1 MFLVFIQKSAFP
13 HFGVMSI
20 SALLKSRGHK
30 CDLILASEEKD
41 ILRRVSKLSP
51 DVVAFPC
58 VTGEHK
64 WVMDL
69 AQRAKSTGVTT
80 LIGGPH
86 PTYYPEEVIKNNG
99 VDVIAI
105 GEADYACLELLD
117 NLQKNEDIRAI
128 RNLWVKKDNKIFK
141 NEVRDLI
148 SNLDELPHPDREIYY
163 KYPFLKKA
171 SVKQF
176 LTGRGCPYLCT
187 FCSNHLLQKIY
198 KGKGGYIRRVSP
210 SKVVDEMKYVK
221 EKYGLKTVSFTDD
234 VFIMSKKWLDEFL
247 PMYKKEINLP
257 FMCNV
262 RVNLVTE
269 EIIKQIKE
277 YGCYGVAMGV
287 ESGNPYLRNVVLK
300 KDITNEQIINAA
312 EVIKKNGLKLK
323 AFNMLGLPGETFE
336 NALET
341 VKLNIKIKPDFA
353 PCSLLEPYPGYD
365 ITKYAIEKGYLK
377 ENFGIDDVSESIY
390 LPSAIEMKDKDK
402 IINLQSFFFLTIKY
416 PVLLALIKYLVRFKP
431 NFSYRFVIKFV
442 YGFYMSRIHRLTV
455 ADVIRYALHIDAL
468 QV

>member
-1 MFLVFIQKSAFP
+1 MFLVFIQRSSFP

-20 SALLKSRGHK
+20 SALLKSKGHR
-30 CDLILASEEKD
+30 CDLILASEEKNL
-41 ILRRVSKLSP
+41 LRKISGLSP
-51 DVVAFPC
+51 DVVGFPC
-58 VTGEHK
+58 ITGEHK
-64 WVMDL
+64 WVFDIALQIKNM
-69 AQRAKSTGVTT
+69 GITT

-86 PTYYPEEVIKNNG
+86 PTYYPEEVISNKG
-99 VDVIAI
+99 VDMIAI
-105 GEADYACLELLD
+105 GEADYACVELLD
-117 NLQKNEDIRAI
+117 NLQRNQDITTI
-128 RNLWVKKDNKIFK
+128 KNLWVKKDNKIFK

-148 SNLDELPHPDREIYY
+148 SDLDELPSPDREIYY
-163 KYPFLKKA
+163 KYPFLGKS

-198 KGKGGYIRRVSP
+198 KGKGRFIRRVSP
-210 SKVVDEMKYVK
+210 SKIIEEMQSVRKK
-221 EKYGLKTVSFTDD
+221 HGLKTVSFTDD
-234 VFIMSKKWLDEFL
+234 VFIISRKWLDEFL
-247 PMYKKEINLP
+247 PMYKKEIGLP

-312 EVIKKNGLKLK
+312 KIIKKNGLKLK

-341 VKLNIKIKPDFA
+341 LELNIKIKPDFA
-353 PCSLLEPYPGYD
+353 PCSLLEPYPEYD

-377 ENFGIDDVSESIY
+377 ESFGIDDVSESIY
-390 LPSAIEMKDKDK
+390 LPSAINIKDGDK
-402 IINLQSFFFLTIKY
+402 IINLQAFFFLAVKY
-416 PVLLALIKYLVRFKP
+416 PMLLPLIKYLVRFKP
-431 NFSYRFVIKFV
+431 NFFYRSIIKFV
-442 YGFYMSRIHRLTV
+442 YGFYMSKVHRLTA
-455 ADVIRYALHIDAL
+455 ADIIRYAMHINAL